1 MLGPDKGA
9 GRSRFP
15 TPTVEPDVAARQHA
29 VQSGLD
35 EKQIERERQHEAD
48 PVVARGK
55 VAHDVFCFAAA

>member
-1 MLGPDKGA
+1 MDTLELVQRLFDADHYLQNNPD
-9 GRSRFP
+9 
-15 TPTVEPDVAARQHA
+15 A